1 VKPQRF
7 ERYDPDVAT
16 AMSDASLQGGL
27 PDYLGVRTDHVGP
40 GEMTC
45 SLAVRDELRN
55 PFGTIHGGVL
65 SALVD
70 HVLGAVLYPVIP
82 HGAWAATTEFKV
94 NLIRPVREGTLSA
107 TARIASLGRRTAVVQ
122 VEVHNDARL
131 AGLAQ
136 GTVTVVPPRTSSKD

>member
-1 VKPQRF
+1 MKPQKF

-27 PDYLGVRTDHVGP
+27 PDYLGVCTDHVGP

-45 SLAVRDELRN
+45 SLSVRDELRN

-65 SALVD
+65 SSLVD

-82 HGAWAATTEFKV
+82 HGAGP
-94 NLIRPVREGTLSA
+94 RP
-107 TARIASLGRRTAVVQ
+107 
-122 VEVHNDARL
+122 
-131 AGLAQ
+131 
-136 GTVTVVPPRTSSKD
+136 PSSRST